1 MKELKKQV
9 EEYVDNKDAYI
20 LNRAIVNEVFYQYE
34 CLKDEDY
41 DEVKDLELTFN
52 DILEISN
59 NVLNTYHMNDG
70 FSEVIDTWLFRYID
84 GNK

>member
-9 EEYVDNKDAYI
+9 EEYIENKDAYI

-34 CLKDEDY
+34 NLKDEDY
-41 DEVKDLELTFN
+41 DEFEDLELTFE

-59 NVLNTYHMNDG
+59 NILNTYHMNDG
-70 FSEVIDTWLFRYID
+70 FSEVIDTWLFKHID
-84 GNK
+84 ENK